1 MAKEKYGLTCDYKF
15 AVGIY
20 NPYKGTMK
28 WVDSVDHGTKTATW
42 KKGAKALPMTKEAA
56 IMLQVGLLC
65 NGTTALVIE
74 MPDYMFDGA
83 INVEELYEPDTT
95 D

>member
-1 MAKEKYGLTCDYKF
+1 MAKEKYGLTCEYKF
-15 AVGIY
+15 AVGVY
-20 NPYKGTMK
+20 DPYKGTLK

-42 KKGAKALPMTKEAA
+42 TKGAKALPMTKEAA
-56 IMLQVGLLC
+56 IMLQTGLLC

-74 MPDYMFDGA
+74 MPDYMFEGA
-83 INVEELYEPDTT
+83 INVDEVYGRET

>member
-1 MAKEKYGLTCDYKF
+1 MAKEKYGLTCEYKF
-15 AVGIY
+15 VVGVY
-20 NPYKGTMK
+20 DPYKGTMK

-42 KKGAKALPMTKEAA
+42 TKGAKALPMTKEAA
-56 IMLQVGLLC
+56 IMLQTGLLC

-74 MPDYMFDGA
+74 MPDYMFEGA
-83 INVEELYEPDTT
+83 INVDEVYGRET

>member
-20 NPYKGTMK
+20 DTGKGTMK
-28 WVDSVDHGTKTATW
+28 WVDSVEYGTRTATW
-42 KKGAKALPMTKEAA
+42 KKGAKALSMSKEAA
-56 IMLQVGLLC
+56 ISLQMGLLC
-65 NGTTALVIE
+65 NGTVALVIE
-74 MPDYMFDGA
+74 MPDYMFDYA
-83 INVEELYEPDTT
+83 VNVEGLYEPNTT

>member
-1 MAKEKYGLTCDYKF
+1 MAKEKYGLTCEYKF
-15 AVGIY
+15 AVGVY
-20 NPYKGTMK
+20 DPYKGTMK

-42 KKGAKALPMTKEAA
+42 TKGAKALAMTKEAA
-56 IMLQVGLLC
+56 IMLQMGLLC

-74 MPDYMFDGA
+74 MPDYMFEGA
-83 INVEELYEPDTT
+83 INVDEVYGRET

>member
-1 MAKEKYGLTCDYKF
+1 MAKEKYGLTCEYKF

-20 NPYKGTMK
+20 DPYKGIMK
-28 WVDSVDHGTKTATW
+28 RVDSVDHNTKTATW

-56 IMLQVGLLC
+56 ISLQTGLLC

-74 MPDYMFDGA
+74 MPDYMFDDIVNA
-83 INVEELYEPDTT
+83 EELYGT
-95 D
+95 DN